1 MWLVSLRPQSPNI
14 CSNVQS
20 HVSLS
25 SGAGEAVVLATFMV
39 SVGKKKLP
47 VAGCRVQKGVLD
59 RGHNFKLVRG
69 LDTIW
74 EGSLIALKHHKDE
87 VPTVKVGMECGLS
100 VEEDVDF
107 RPGDVMVCYKNETSP
122 QVTSWNPGF

>member
-1 MWLVSLRPQSPNI
+1 MTVTGDLNFHI
-14 CSNVQS
+14 C
-20 HVSLS
+20 
-25 SGAGEAVVLATFMV
+25 VLPPA
-39 SVGKKKLP
+39 
-47 VAGCRVQKGVLD
+47 
-59 RGHNFKLVRG
+59 
-69 LDTIW
+69 
-74 EGSLIALKHHKDE
+74 GSLIALKHHKDE